1 MIQPDKNV
9 FELFKNYLKTKNNIM
24 NILISYNENDYLNAE
39 AHLQNIGLIHIQEV
53 VNDYLKLG
61 VGTLYPAEFS
71 RLFKQPIELIFDKIT
86 GGELAISGIKVDK
99 KKAIEIIDKP
109 NGYQIFLDKLSNTMS
124 YLTTQSIAG
133 LYRTVTVENLTTFFV
148 LNESCEVK
156 INDDIKAPLQNSFK
170 KYATSIKAK
179 KLYEFSRAVID
190 KYNELEICTVI
201 AGRGDSIGGILNDLI
216 ETKYGKGIEIRE
228 SGILSYNNQ

>member
-1 MIQPDKNV
+1 
-9 FELFKNYLKTKNNIM
+9 
-24 NILISYNENDYLNAE
+24 
-39 AHLQNIGLIHIQEV
+39 
-53 VNDYLKLG
+53 
-61 VGTLYPAEFS
+61 
-71 RLFKQPIELIFDKIT
+71 
-86 GGELAISGIKVDK
+86 
-99 KKAIEIIDKP
+99 
-109 NGYQIFLDKLSNTMS
+109 LDKLSNTMS

-133 LYRTVTVENLTTFFV
+133 IYRTVTVENLTTFFV